1 MATTTTTEKSG
12 FSPHDGTMK
21 GSPMT
26 TPAFQG
32 NAAPSYAPPAG
43 PAPTAATTTTYAP
56 PSAPPPTYI
65 KDISMRD
72 TTQYNNDADLLA
84 ACKSRGISPYFATQ
98 LHRLREYAAVRL
110 VIDDSGSMKAMMKI
124 AGQMKPTTRWMV
136 LQSMVREIFDLLTI
150 ARGREPIDVYF
161 LNRLPGG
168 MKANSVTDLQ
178 GFFVQEPAGRT
189 PTLDVMQRIMTPEH
203 LAVEEG
209 VLTLLI
215 TDGAPDCGHRAFRD
229 FLTQV
234 QRNYPASY
242 ITVGICT
249 DDQPTINEYE
259 VSLDNGVPHLDV
271 MSAYEDELREIRE
284 VQGRKFTFTVAD
296 WTVKFLLGSRVTEWD
311 ALDER
316 KLSRDQL
323 KEIQKFGNAYMG
335 VGGGAGGGQGGGSG
349 KQKKDCVI
357 M

>member
-1 MATTTTTEKSG
+1 
-12 FSPHDGTMK
+12 
-21 GSPMT
+21 MT

-32 NAAPSYAPPAG
+32 GSAPSYAPPAG
-43 PAPTAATTTTYAP
+43 PAPTTAPPTTTYAP

-84 ACKSRGISPYFATQ
+84 ACKWRNISPYFATQ

-168 MKANSVTDLQ
+168 MKARSVDDLQ

-189 PTLDVMQRIMTPEH
+189 PTLAVLQGIMTAEH

-215 TDGAPDCGHRAFRD
+215 TDGAPDCGHREFRD
-229 FLTQV
+229 YLTFV

-249 DDQPTINEYE
+249 DDQPTISEYE
-259 VSLDNGVPHLDV
+259 QSLDNGVPHLDV

-284 VQGRKFTFTVAD
+284 VQGRKFTFTLAD

-316 KLSRDQL
+316 KLSKDQL
-323 KEIQKFGNAYMG
+323 REIQKFGNSYMG
-335 VGGGAGGGQGGGSG
+335 GGGGGGAAGGGGSGGSG

>member
-1 MATTTTTEKSG
+1 MATQTEKSG
-12 FSPHDGTMK
+12 FAPPGVNMSNKPSDPFGA
-21 GSPMT
+21 GASSAPSA
-26 TPAFQG
+26 PAY
-32 NAAPSYAPPAG
+32 AAPQGPP
-43 PAPTAATTTTYAP
+43 PTTTYAP
-56 PSAPPPTYI
+56 PAAPPPTYI

-72 TTQYNNDADLLA
+72 TAQYNSDADLLA
-84 ACKSRGISPYFATQ
+84 ACRARGISPYFATQ

-124 AGQMKPTTRWMV
+124 RGQMKPTTRWMV

-150 ARGREPIDVYF
+150 ARGRQPIDVYF
-161 LNRLPGG
+161 LNRLPDG
-168 MKANSVTDLQ
+168 MKADSIDQLN

-189 PTLDVMQRIMTPEH
+189 PTLAVMQSIMTHEH

-209 VLTLLI
+209 ILTLLI

-229 FLTQV
+229 YLTQV

-249 DDQPTINEYE
+249 DDEPTIHEYE
-259 VSLDNGVPHLDV
+259 SSLDNGVPHLDV
-271 MSAYEDELREIRE
+271 MSAYEEELREIRD
-284 VQGRKFTFTVAD
+284 VQGRRFTFTFQD

-311 ALDER
+311 SLDEK

-323 KEIQKFGNAYMG
+323 KEIQKFGNTYLGGMG
-335 VGGGAGGGQGGGSG
+335 NGSGSGGGQQSSSG